1 MASNNRKYVDAI
13 IAQVEGIPRELAAET
28 AVQLYTE
35 FVYQTAIDSGQAAL
49 NWKIGWSGRDQEGA
63 ELLWGYGSV
72 VPQGLAGYKWTKPEN
87 EYLRMELASWAE
99 DFSTNLTGGLQG
111 VTSFTV
117 YNPIEEGAFANFS
130 PGTDEW
136 YADNAFANVNETMA
150 MDYAIDTAERILISR
165 HSFLRFK
172 PNAN

>member
-28 AVQLYTE
+28 AVQLYSE

-49 NWKIGWSGRDQEGA
+49 NWRIGWTGREQEGP
-63 ELLWGYGSV
+63 ELLWGYGDM
-72 VPQGLAGYKWTKPEN
+72 VPRGLAGYKWTKPEN
-87 EYLRMELASWAE
+87 EYLRTELASWAE
-99 DFSTNLTGGLQG
+99 GTSTHMADTLGA
-111 VTSFTV
+111 TSFTV
-117 YNPIEEGAFANFS
+117 YNPIEEGAFTNFS

-136 YADNAFANVNETMA
+136 YAANAFANVDETMA

-172 PNAN
+172 SSAN